1 MDWKSF
7 SLGSAPCSSSIRTI
21 CRFLVRTAMCRAVW
35 PRESCERKR
44 RGRREEVE
52 ERRECEGVEG
62 RRGRGVR
69 EWRKG
74 EGGEV

>member
-1 MDWKSF
+1 M
-7 SLGSAPCSSSIRTI
+7 
-21 CRFLVRTAMCRAVW
+21 
-35 PRESCERKR
+35 
-44 RGRREEVE
+44 E

-74 EGGEV
+74 GEQVG